1 MSLTERLIFVGFALC
16 AIASA
21 ALPIVILMA

>member
-1 MSLTERLIFVGFALC
+1 MSLTERLIFMGFALC

-21 ALPIVILMA
+21 ALPIVILVA